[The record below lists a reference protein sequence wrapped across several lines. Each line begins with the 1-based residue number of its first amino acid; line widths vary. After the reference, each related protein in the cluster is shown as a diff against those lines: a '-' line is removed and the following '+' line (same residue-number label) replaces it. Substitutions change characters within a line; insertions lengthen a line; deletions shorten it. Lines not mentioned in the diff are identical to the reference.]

1 MSKIKVKSLVSLTI
15 PIFLELLLITI
26 VGNIDTIM
34 LNHYSDKAV
43 GAVGGISQVL
53 NIQNVIFGFINLATS
68 ILCAQFIGAR
78 NKKKV
83 QEVITVSLIV
93 NLLLGLLMGALYFG
107 FWELILQK
115 INLPLELVDIGKTYF
130 KLVGGLCVFQAITLT
145 CGAIMKSHGNPK
157 PMLYVNMGVNVL
169 NIFGN
174 GMFIFGWFGMPVLG
188 ATGVGISTVVSRF
201 IGCIVG
207 FLVMSKYCH
216 FKFRKKF
223 LKPFPFHIVKN
234 ILSIGIPTAGE
245 NFAWNVGQL
254 MIMAM
259 VNKMGPTMIT
269 SRTYLMLI
277 ANFVM
282 TFSISL
288 GHATAIQVGQLVGA
302 REDDE
307 AYRRCINSLK
317 ISILLAIV
325 VTGTVVI
332 FKRPIMEVFT
342 KDEAIL
348 AASLVVFPF
357 MFVLEVGRVFNIVII
372 NSLHAAGDIKYPMA
386 VGVGFV
392 FLVAVLF
399 SYILGIKFEMG
410 LVGIWIAN
418 AADEWFRGIAMW
430 FRWKSKK
437 WKNKRFI

>member
-157 PMLYVNMGVNVL
+157 PMLYVNMGVNIL

-188 ATGVGISTVVSRF
+188 ATGV
-201 IGCIVG
+201 
-207 FLVMSKYCH
+207 
-216 FKFRKKF
+216 
-223 LKPFPFHIVKN
+223 
-234 ILSIGIPTAGE
+234 
-245 NFAWNVGQL
+245 
-254 MIMAM
+254 
-259 VNKMGPTMIT
+259 
-269 SRTYLMLI
+269 
-277 ANFVM
+277 
-282 TFSISL
+282 
-288 GHATAIQVGQLVGA
+288 
-302 REDDE
+302 
-307 AYRRCINSLK
+307 
-317 ISILLAIV
+317 
-325 VTGTVVI
+325 
-332 FKRPIMEVFT
+332 
-342 KDEAIL
+342 
-348 AASLVVFPF
+348 
-357 MFVLEVGRVFNIVII
+357 
-372 NSLHAAGDIKYPMA
+372 
-386 VGVGFV
+386 
-392 FLVAVLF
+392 
-399 SYILGIKFEMG
+399 
-410 LVGIWIAN
+410 
-418 AADEWFRGIAMW
+418 
-430 FRWKSKK
+430 
-437 WKNKRFI
+437 

>member
-93 NLLLGLLMGALYFG
+93 NLLLGLLMGALYFE

-157 PMLYVNMGVNVL
+157 PMLYVNMGVNIL

-201 IGCIVG
+201 FGCIVG
-207 FLVMSKYCH
+207 FVVMSKYCH
-216 FKFRKKF
+216 FRFRKKF

-245 NFAWNVGQL
+245 NLAWNVGQL
-254 MIMAM
+254 IIMAM

-288 GHATAIQVGQLVGA
+288 GQATAIQVGQLVGA
-302 REDDE
+302 REEDE
-307 AYRRCINSLK
+307 AYEKCFKSLK
-317 ISILLAIV
+317 ISVVLAII
-325 VTGTVVI
+325 VTSIVA
-332 FKRPIMEVFT
+332 FLREPIMGIFT
-342 KDEAIL
+342 KDIGIL
-348 AASLVVFPF
+348 EASLKVFPI
-357 MFVLEVGRVFNIVII
+357 MIVLEVGRVFNIVII
-372 NSLHAAGDIKYPMA
+372 NSLHAAGDIKFPMFM
-386 VGVGFV
+386 GIIFI
-392 FLVAVLF
+392 FIVAVPF
-399 SYILGIKFEMG
+399 SYIFGIQMGWG

-418 AADEWFRGIAMW
+418 AMDEWARGIGM
-430 FRWKSKK
+430 FVRWKSKK